1 MSLNQF
7 LAENK
12 IAIHFAQILNISID
26 DDISMA
32 DMENELST
40 IGDISEFQKFVKQRF
55 NYSAYQFMTG
65 YQKFIALAKDFRA
78 DNKPKLDDETEQKVY
93 DYKSILTSKLTT
105 IAQKIYEA
113 VQTKC
118 NKDTKVD
125 ISQTFIK
132 CLKDK
137 DIETCKMIGD
147 FKMIYRLA
155 LNNIPELE
163 KEIEKALTQK
173 ALVLQYPQLAN
184 LNKKSFDGAATIQ
197 KLKLKRVGV

>member
-1 MSLNQF
+1 MSANQF

-40 IGDISEFQKFVKQRF
+40 IVDISEFQKFVKNRF

-65 YQKFIALAKDFRA
+65 YQKFRALATDFRK
-78 DNKPKLDDETEQKVY
+78 DNEPKLDQETEMKVY
-93 DYKSILTSKLTT
+93 NYTTRLLSKITNFSFALNFEIQEKGYDLKAIKMDKTF
-105 IAQKIYEA
+105 E
-113 VQTKC
+113 
-118 NKDTKVD
+118 KV
-125 ISQTFIK
+125 
-132 CLKDK
+132 LNEK
-137 DIETCKMIGD
+137 DIEVCKVIGFD
-147 FKMIYRLA
+147 NIYKLA
-155 LNNIPELE
+155 NYNIPKLEAELE
-163 KEIEKALTQK
+163 KAITQK
-173 ALVLQYPQLAN
+173 ALITKHPQLAN

>member
-1 MSLNQF
+1 MSANHF
-7 LAENK
+7 VAESK
-12 IAIHFAQILNISID
+12 FVFFISQLLNISIED
-26 DDISMA
+26 EIMVTDI
-32 DMENELST
+32 ENTLRE
-40 IGDISEFQKFVKQRF
+40 IVDIPAFIEFVKNRF

-78 DNKPKLDDETEQKVY
+78 DNKLKLDDETEQKVY

-147 FKMIYRLA
+147 FKTIYRLA

>member
-1 MSLNQF
+1 MSANEF

-26 DDISMA
+26 DDISMM

-125 ISQTFIK
+125 IGQTFIK
-132 CLKDK
+132 YLKDK

-147 FKMIYRLA
+147 FKTIYRLA

-173 ALVLQYPQLAN
+173 ALVLQYPQLEN